1 MAAATPILWLD
12 SNPTSAISMPSECD
26 LTILMPC
33 LNEAETLAECIEK
46 AQTGLER
53 VGLRGEVLVADNG
66 STDESA
72 AIAGKAGARVIT
84 VRERGYG
91 SALRAGIEAAH
102 GKWII
107 MGDADGSYDFSR
119 IEGFVQKLREGYD
132 LVMGCRLPGGGGVI
146 AAGAMP
152 WKNRWLGNPTLSF
165 IGRLLF
171 KCPARDF
178 HCGLRGFAKNACR
191 ELELKTTGMEFASE
205 MVIKATLRSLRI
217 AEVPITLHPDG
228 RSRPPHLKPWRDG
241 WRHLRFMLIYSPRW
255 LFLVPGLVLSALG
268 AAAGAVLAFGTI
280 QVGNVHFST
289 GTLAVACMSVI
300 IGTQLVA
307 FAFFTKVF
315 AVGEGLL
322 PQDPRFSRVFK
333 TFTLEKGICFG
344 LAVLA
349 LGVGL
354 LLHSLWLWKQAGY
367 GLLPY
372 ADNMRRLLPAVTLI
386 VLSIQTV
393 FSSFFMSVLGLRT
406 DSRRPPNT

>member
-1 MAAATPILWLD
+1 MQ
-12 SNPTSAISMPSECD
+12 NECE

-33 LNEAETLAECIEK
+33 LNEAETLVQCIEK
-46 AQTGLER
+46 ARAGLER

-72 AIAGKAGARVIT
+72 AIALKAGARVIT
-84 VRERGYG
+84 AIERGYG
-91 SALRAGIEAAH
+91 SALRAGIEAAR
-102 GKWII
+102 GKWVI

-119 IEGFVQKLREGYD
+119 IEGFVEKLEEGFD
-132 LVMGCRLPGGGGVI
+132 LVMGCRLPAGGGVI
-146 AAGAMP
+146 APGAMP
-152 WKNRWLGNPTLSF
+152 WKNRWLGNPSLSF
-165 IGRLLF
+165 LGRLLF

-178 HCGLRGFAKNACR
+178 HCGLRGFARDACC
-191 ELELKTTGMEFASE
+191 ELGLKTTGMEFASE
-205 MVIKATLRSLRI
+205 MVIKATLKSLRI

-255 LFLVPGLVLSALG
+255 LFLVPGLLLSVLGVAVGAALALG
-268 AAAGAVLAFGTI
+268 TI
-280 QVGNVHFST
+280 RLGSVQFST
-289 GTLAVACMSVI
+289 GTLAVACMAAI

-307 FAFFTKVF
+307 FACFTKVF

-322 PQDPRFSRVFK
+322 PQDPKFSRVFK
-333 TFTLEKGICFG
+333 TFTLERGICFG
-344 LAVLA
+344 LAILA
-349 LGVGL
+349 FGLGL
-354 LLHSLWLWKQAGY
+354 LLHSLWLWKQIGY

-386 VLSIQTV
+386 VVAIQTV
-393 FSSFFMSVLGLRT
+393 FSSFFMSVLGLKT